1 MPQIQGVKGEPA
13 FQFLKYRNHSC
24 FLLLLGLLG
33 SDQAIL

>member
-1 MPQIQGVKGEPA
+1 MPEIQGVEGEPA

-24 FLLLLGLLG
+24 FPLLLG